1 MKVEIEEMHDKS
13 GWVVLLDTCKVDF
26 RTEQEARVFAERLQ
40 ARLEAPHDF
49 PPSCDEL
56 IGDLT

>member
-1 MKVEIEEMHDKS
+1 M
-13 GWVVLLDTCKVDF
+13 VLVP
-26 RTEQEARVFAERLQ
+26 VFAERLQ
-40 ARLEAPHDF
+40 ARLEAPHDL